1 MASAG
6 RGPGR
11 PPGLLCRPN
20 LHYNLGVPI
29 RSKPL
34 KKLWL
39 TFALLPLMALNL
51 SAQEPPPASGARI
64 LIMPRKIVSGEHATL
79 SVLDVSGRLTP
90 GVTVEFS
97 NGDTLK
103 TDVTGRAMFV
113 APLNAEK
120 IYAAIQ
126 GRPGRVTSTIV
137 TSVESPSATQEVAL
151 APSVASLSDRF
162 EFMGHGFC
170 GDADANRVLIHGLP
184 GLVLAS
190 SPAYLAVLPPSD
202 LQPGPAQ
209 VQVACGQKSSPPFA
223 VVFVS
228 LELEAGNGVLVPGEH
243 RKLTVRVKGTITK
256 VNLEA
261 RNLAPDV
268 AELQGGTPVR
278 ASSTGGAD
286 NVASFELVGK
296 QRGNFVI
303 SIRLVAPLSA
313 PRYGVA
319 AAMR

>member
-1 MASAG
+1 
-6 RGPGR
+6 
-11 PPGLLCRPN
+11 
-20 LHYNLGVPI
+20 
-29 RSKPL
+29 
-34 KKLWL
+34 
-39 TFALLPLMALNL
+39 
-51 SAQEPPPASGARI
+51 
-64 LIMPRKIVSGEHATL
+64 MPRKIVSGEHATL
-79 SVLDVSGRLTP
+79 AVLDVSGRLTP

-103 TDVTGRAMFV
+103 TDATGRAMFV

-126 GRPGRVTSTIV
+126 GRTGRVASTV
-137 TSVESPSATQEVAL
+137 ATAVESPSATQEVAL
-151 APSVASLSDRF
+151 APRVASLSDRF

-170 GDADANRVLIHGLP
+170 GNADANHVLIHGLP

-190 SPAYLAVLPPSD
+190 SPAYLAVLPPAD

-209 VQVACGQKSSPPFA
+209 VQVKCGQKSSPAFT

-228 LELEAGNGVLVPGEH
+228 LELEAGNAALAPGEH
-243 RKLTVRVKGTITK
+243 RKLTVRVKGTTTK

-261 RNLAPDV
+261 RNLAPKV
-268 AELQGGTPVR
+268 AELQGGTPAR
-278 ASSTGGAD
+278 AVSTGGAE
-286 NVASFELVGK
+286 NVASFGIVGK

-313 PRYGVA
+313 PRN
-319 AAMR
+319 

>member
-1 MASAG
+1 MSPRKASQ
-6 RGPGR
+6 R
-11 PPGLLCRPN
+11 PHGLLCRPN
-20 LHYNLGVPI
+20 VHYNLGVPI
-29 RSKPL
+29 SSKPL

-39 TFALLPLMALNL
+39 AFALLPFI
-51 SAQEPPPASGARI
+51 AQIVPGQESPPASGARI

-79 SVLDVSGRLTP
+79 AVLDVSGRLTP

-97 NGDTLK
+97 NGDALK
-103 TDVTGRAMFV
+103 TDATGRAMFV

-126 GRPGRVTSTIV
+126 GRTGRVTSAIV
-137 TSVESPSATQEVAL
+137 PAVESPSATQEVAL
-151 APSVASLSDRF
+151 APRVASLSDRF

-170 GDADANRVLIHGLP
+170 GDADANHVLIHGLP

-190 SPAYLAVLPPSD
+190 SPAYLAVLPPAD

-209 VQVACGQKSSPPFA
+209 VQVTCGQKSSPAFS

-228 LELEAGNGVLVPGEH
+228 LELEAGNSTLAPGEH
-243 RKLTVRVKGTITK
+243 RKLTVRVKGTTAK

-261 RNLAPDV
+261 RNLAPEV

-278 ASSTGGAD
+278 TVSTGGAD

-313 PRYGVA
+313 PRN
-319 AAMR
+319 

>member
-1 MASAG
+1 MSPRKASQ
-6 RGPGR
+6 R
-11 PPGLLCRPN
+11 PHGLLCRPN

-29 RSKPL
+29 SSNPL

-39 TFALLPLMALNL
+39 AFALLPFI
-51 SAQEPPPASGARI
+51 AQIVPGQESPPASGARI

-79 SVLDVSGRLTP
+79 AVLDVSGRLTP

-97 NGDTLK
+97 NGDALK
-103 TDVTGRAMFV
+103 TDATGRAMFV

-126 GRPGRVTSTIV
+126 GRTGRVTSAIV
-137 TSVESPSATQEVAL
+137 PAVESPSATQEVAL
-151 APSVASLSDRF
+151 APRVASLSDRF
-162 EFMGHGFC
+162 EFVGHGFC
-170 GDADANRVLIHGLP
+170 GDADANHVLIHGLP

-190 SPAYLAVLPPSD
+190 SPAYLAVLPPAD

-209 VQVACGQKSSPPFA
+209 VQVTCGQKSSPAFS

-228 LELEAGNGVLVPGEH
+228 LELEAGNSTLAPGEH
-243 RKLTVRVKGTITK
+243 RKLTVRVKGTTAK

-261 RNLAPDV
+261 RNLAPEV

-278 ASSTGGAD
+278 TVSTGGAD

-313 PRYGVA
+313 PRN
-319 AAMR
+319 

>member
-1 MASAG
+1 MASVGEGLAWV
-6 RGPGR
+6 PT
-11 PPGLLCRPN
+11 LLCRRK
-20 LHYNLGVPI
+20 LLYNLGVPI
-29 RSKPL
+29 SLNPFKQ
-34 KKLWL
+34 LWL
-39 TFALLPLMALNL
+39 PFALLPLIAQGLP
-51 SAQEPPPASGARI
+51 AQEPPPASGARI

-79 SVLDVSGRLTP
+79 AVLDVNGRLTP
-90 GVTVEFS
+90 GVIVEFS
-97 NGDTLK
+97 NGDALK
-103 TDVTGRAMFV
+103 TDATGRAMFV

-126 GRPGRVTSTIV
+126 GRTGRVASTIV
-137 TSVESPSATQEVAL
+137 PAVESPSATLEVSL
-151 APSVASLSDRF
+151 APRVASLSDRF

-170 GDADANRVLIHGLP
+170 GDADANHVLIHGSP

-190 SPAYLAVLPPSD
+190 SPSYLAVLPPAD

-209 VQVACGQKSSPPFA
+209 VQVTCGQKSSPPFT

-228 LELEAGNGVLVPGEH
+228 LELEAGSPALAPGEH
-243 RKLTVRVKGTITK
+243 RKLTVRVKGSTTK

-278 ASSTGGAD
+278 AVSTGGAD

-313 PRYGVA
+313 PRY
-319 AAMR
+319 